1 MSSKSFAVKTTK
13 WSYNPTTSQSENN
26 IETFSKDSKE
36 KPKSATL
43 HDNLRTQG
51 SSKGLSIKSV
61 PGAAM
66 EDYM

>member
-26 IETFSKDSKE
+26 IESFSKD

-51 SSKGLSIKSV
+51 SAKGLSIKSV

>member
-13 WSYNPTTSQSENN
+13 WSYNQSTSQSENN
-26 IETFSKDSKE
+26 IDTFPKENSKSK
-36 KPKSATL
+36 PSTI

-51 SSKGLSIKSV
+51 SSTGLSIKSV